1 MLGYWD
7 VDWSSVILQLT
18 VHTAS
23 SNSERLVDIPY
34 LAINNLNFAC
44 RKVQIS
50 IAFLDKELK
59 VGIFGHW
66 LRLCSSAADG
76 FFYLEI
82 YKLLQYFYWGDDK
95 WQATTHKQITS
106 ITAAPSKINGK
117 AGFLLI
123 PIQSRKKDT
132 APGIPRRSPIQVLT
146 RPAVA

>member
-59 VGIFGHW
+59 VGIFEHSF
-66 LRLCSSAADG
+66 RLCSSAADG
-76 FFYLEI
+76 LFYLEI